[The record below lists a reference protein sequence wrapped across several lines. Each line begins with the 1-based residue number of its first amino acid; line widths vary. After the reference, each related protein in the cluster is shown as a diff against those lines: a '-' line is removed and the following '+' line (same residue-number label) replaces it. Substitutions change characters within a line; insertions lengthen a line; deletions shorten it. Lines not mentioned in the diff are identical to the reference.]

1 MRPTLFLHNEQL
13 RIRIPRESTTPSRFP
28 KQLDIHRQHR
38 WEIQGS
44 RHNLDRSQSGNG
56 THPFR
61 MREGQVRLLLID
73 ECMTDGDCPL
83 HQSPANRRDPSGEYH
98 DNLHLPC
105 VSCRLHLSSR
115 KQQRGGTDDA
125 WETHSCRDTC
135 TYNNPPI
142 NDLLH

>member
-1 MRPTLFLHNEQL
+1 M
-13 RIRIPRESTTPSRFP
+13 PRESTTPSRFP

-38 WEIQGS
+38 WGIQGS
-44 RHNLDRSQSGNG
+44 RHNLNRSQSGNG
-56 THPFR
+56 THPVR

-115 KQQRGGTDDA
+115 KQQRGGA
-125 WETHSCRDTC
+125 PMMHGR
-135 TYNNPPI
+135 PI
-142 NDLLH
+142 RAAIRVPTTTIHRSMIHKPIANSLL